1 MHNRRL
7 ECFLITAEEM
17 NFSRAAQR
25 LYISQQALSDSI
37 QKLEQEY
44 GINLFE
50 RKPRLRLTVAGE
62 HMLFYAR
69 QVSDAE
75 RDLENILADISN
87 KTVGLIIIGISQL
100 RARVLIP
107 GIMRKYHAL
116 YPNVRF
122 ILKNTNSIQMTNFLL
137 NRDIDIYIGIG
148 SSATPSVIY
157 EELARERQFC
167 ILNKKIAEACLSSEQ
182 IQYLEKCRQYGI
194 SLQEFAGMAEFSY
207 VLPSA
212 ENRIRKNIDHF
223 FYENKIHPNVLFESS
238 SNNLIALLSQQGE
251 AVGIISEIG
260 VPDGWKNDTDL
271 FCLPITNEVLNSS
284 TGIAYLR
291 ERKLPQFERDFIS
304 IARQEICARYNY

>member
-44 GINLFE
+44 NVLLFE
-50 RKPRLRLTVAGE
+50 RKPRLRLTAAGE

-75 RDLENILADISN
+75 KDLENILADISN
-87 KTVGLIIIGISQL
+87 KTVGQIVIGISQL
-100 RARVLIP
+100 RARVLMP
-107 GIMRKYHAL
+107 SIMRTYHAL

-122 ILKNTNSIQMTNFLL
+122 ILKNANSIQMTHLLL
-137 NRDIDIYIGIG
+137 NRDIDLYIGVG
-148 SSATPSVIY
+148 YSTLPSITY
-157 EELARERQFC
+157 EELAKERQVC
-167 ILNKKIAEACLSSEQ
+167 IFNKKIAEAYLSSEQ
-182 IQYLEKCRQYGI
+182 IQSLKECRQHGI
-194 SLQEFAGMAEFSY
+194 SLRKFAGMAEFPY

-223 FYENKIHPNVLFESS
+223 FYENKIHPNVLFESN
-238 SNNLIALLSQQGE
+238 SNNLIALLSRQGE

-260 VPDGWKNDTDL
+260 VPDPWKDETDF
-271 FCLPITNEVLNSS
+271 FCLPITNEVLDSS
-284 TGIAYLR
+284 TGFAYLS
-291 ERKLPQFERDFIS
+291 ECKMPQFERDFVR
-304 IARQEICARYNY
+304 IAKEEIRKRYHV